1 MVMATSVILYFFL
14 GAFATLIHSLVFS
27 LAKFVVINIFADDSK
42 PSSVQFLLPYFVSYG
57 SIVMQKL
64 KTLYIPVMLASFII
78 LMLFHSSRISKRFL
92 WFGFCA
98 IAFTCFFSQILVSEY
113 FLVAGVALLFAIV
126 LGILFALVH
135 FSAAWLSLVIPR
147 TILFNR
153 DEFDGMNNRTFIMM
167 LASVFLY
174 LLLGY
179 LAMVIG
185 IIVPFG
191 IVWNI
196 DGAFIYFE
204 AILMFFGVFLIIVA
218 AVFYPCVL
226 LAIGSF
232 VIVMI
237 YYRREKFRTILWFG
251 FCAVICIC
259 IAHQLTFGTRDVT
272 WLSLVSA
279 IAIGSYFA
287 LLQLLAALISL
298 NLPFIID
305 SHDRPEQS
313 QVTSSHPES

>member
-1 MVMATSVILYFFL
+1 MVMATSIFLYFFL

-27 LAKFVVINIFADDSK
+27 LAKFVVISIIADDTK
-42 PSSVQFLLPYFVSYG
+42 PSSVQFLLPYFVNYG

-113 FLVAGVALLFAIV
+113 YRIAGIELLFAIG

-135 FSAAWLSLVIPR
+135 FSAAWLSLVVPR

-153 DEFDGMNNRTFIMM
+153 DEFDGINNRTFLMM

-185 IIVPFG
+185 FTVPYG
-191 IVWNI
+191 IVWNA
-196 DGAFIYFE
+196 DGGITHFE
-204 AILMFFGVFLIIVA
+204 TFLILFGVFLIIVL
-218 AVFYPCVL
+218 AVFYPCVV

-237 YYRREKFRTILWFG
+237 FYRREKFRTILWFG

-272 WLSLVSA
+272 WLSLIST

-298 NLPFIID
+298 KLPFIID
-305 SHDRPEQS
+305 SQDRPEQS
-313 QVTSSHPES
+313 QVAT